1 MTLHNGE
8 LIQGEF
14 DLSSRQKSSLRFKA
28 EGTENWSFYH
38 ISQVNYIKS
47 FNGTLLYPYG
57 CMVNI
62 KSKYYHLPT
71 VKHLPAKTDQ
81 MFFESIEDAEING
94 YKPCIAC
101 FDNSPAISDYQL
113 EKSLVNKT
121 IIAFQSNHEMLY
133 EHPTLPT
140 VQGIVQKVLSNWS
153 ETIKGYDYRI
163 QIYRDSNPN
172 AMAIGGGNLYL
183 SSGLL
188 EIIEDEH
195 ELEYVIAHEIG
206 HVERRHTLRQF
217 YEYQRLKS
225 LASIAT
231 IFVGVAVAATGGDV
245 GDVAGS
251 MTITALISDFASELA
266 FKGYSR
272 EMEQEAD
279 IMAQLYFS
287 NANSPVKPMIS
298 ILDKLVAYTTSRQGF
313 LMGVS
318 AFSDHPGLLQRINQ
332 IENAAIYKYK
342 IPVVFSA
349 FPIDRNDIESGFV
362 NFNMNYIYRAPSSE
376 NEDEEMFYLVG
387 DISNKHPNLSFQID
401 DITLNFLGSIGQT
414 PLLGAIGQTVRFNGK
429 TDFTGVIKCSKG
441 KADIVMRSLKE
452 KNILPWSIG
461 LSAIVLQK
469 GKDAKQVAGFEAIN
483 CTMTIN

>member
-1 MTLHNGE
+1 
-8 LIQGEF
+8 
-14 DLSSRQKSSLRFKA
+14 
-28 EGTENWSFYH
+28 
-38 ISQVNYIKS
+38 
-47 FNGTLLYPYG
+47 
-57 CMVNI
+57 
-62 KSKYYHLPT
+62 
-71 VKHLPAKTDQ
+71 
-81 MFFESIEDAEING
+81 
-94 YKPCIAC
+94 
-101 FDNSPAISDYQL
+101 
-113 EKSLVNKT
+113 
-121 IIAFQSNHEMLY
+121 
-133 EHPTLPT
+133 
-140 VQGIVQKVLSNWS
+140 
-153 ETIKGYDYRI
+153 
-163 QIYRDSNPN
+163 
-172 AMAIGGGNLYL
+172 
-183 SSGLL
+183 
-188 EIIEDEH
+188 
-195 ELEYVIAHEIG
+195 
-206 HVERRHTLRQF
+206 
-217 YEYQRLKS
+217 
-225 LASIAT
+225 
-231 IFVGVAVAATGGDV
+231 
-245 GDVAGS
+245 
-251 MTITALISDFASELA
+251 
-266 FKGYSR
+266 
-272 EMEQEAD
+272 MEQEAD